1 MCTTGTVV
9 AQVKLVAPM
18 LVQYRLLGDL
28 SQFSVDTEGVVRV
41 TAPLDRETTPSLT
54 LGLLASR
61 PPLSGFTELYVSV
74 VDVNDC
80 PPRFLGAEYS
90 VSVAENIP
98 EGTPIVRGK
107 SFLNCLSQTKF
118 HHILHILVCI
128 KEES

>member
-1 MCTTGTVV
+1 MTCICTTGTVV

-18 LVQYRLLGDL
+18 LVQYRLLDDL
-28 SQFSVDTEGVVRV
+28 SQFSVDSEGVVRL

-61 PPLSGFTELYVSV
+61 PPLSGFTELHVSV

-80 PPRFLGAEYS
+80 PPRFHGAEYS
-90 VSVAENIP
+90 VSVAENVP

-107 SFLNCLSQTKF
+107 HLYFVCHKLNFTTYYISLY
-118 HHILHILVCI
+118 
-128 KEES
+128 